1 VYSGG
6 PYSADLAFKTST
18 NTTLSEVMRITNAGN
33 VGIGTTAPAAKLQV
47 NAPGAL
53 STDLAFKIRNSAD
66 TLDLVTVN
74 GLGTLIGKGFQ
85 GTYFYAGTTY
95 YDNARIYIGSTSNA
109 KFQTFTSGF
118 SIEQGA
124 LTTIAPTAIFE
135 LKSTTQGFLPPR
147 MTNAERLLI
156 LTPAVGL
163 CVYCTDV
170 VEGLYINKSTGWTY
184 IG

>member
-1 VYSGG
+1 
-6 PYSADLAFKTST
+6 
-18 NTTLSEVMRITNAGN
+18 M
-33 VGIGTTAPAAKLQV
+33 IGTTTDGGFKLDV
-47 NAPGAL
+47 NGTARVQNTLTIKAPGAL
-53 STDLAFKIRNSAD
+53 STDIAFKIRNSAD

-124 LTTIAPTAIFE
+124 VTTIQPSAIFE

-147 MTNAERLLI
+147 MTNAQRLAI
-156 LTPAVGL
+156 ATPAVGL
-163 CVYCTDV
+163 MVYCTDV
-170 VEGLYINKSTGWTY
+170 VEGLYINKSTGWTFVV
-184 IG
+184 